1 MPVRKALLDA
11 NVLYS
16 AGLRDFPLRLAD
28 RRLFTP
34 LWSVE
39 IHAEWIRSVLKDR
52 PDLTHEV
59 LDRTRSVMDQH
70 FPDSLVG
77 GYTGLTSRVD
87 LPDPDDRHVLA
98 AAIHGGA
105 DVIVTMNLRDF
116 PNKALAP
123 YGLEAQ
129 HPDPFVHGLIQGQPD
144 MVLAVVREHRA
155 ALQNPPRSPAGHLA
169 ALDGLGLRQ
178 TVALIRPYED
188 SL

>member
-1 MPVRKALLDA
+1 MPAPTALLDA

-16 AGLRDFPLRLAD
+16 AGLRDFLLRLAD
-28 RRLFTP
+28 RHLFTP
-34 LWSVE
+34 LWSAE
-39 IHAEWIRSVLKDR
+39 IHAERIRSVLEDR

-70 FPDSLVG
+70 FPDSLVA
-77 GYTGLTSRVD
+77 GYTDLIRGVD

-116 PNKALAP
+116 PDEALAP
-123 YGLEAQ
+123 HALEAQ
-129 HPDPFVHGLIQGQPD
+129 HPDTFTFGLIEEHPGT
-144 MVLAVVREHRA
+144 VREVAREHRA
-155 ALQNPPRSPAGHLA
+155 ALQNPPRSPAEHLA
-169 ALDGLGLRQ
+169 ALAGVGLTQ
-178 TVALIRPYED
+178 TVAALQPYED